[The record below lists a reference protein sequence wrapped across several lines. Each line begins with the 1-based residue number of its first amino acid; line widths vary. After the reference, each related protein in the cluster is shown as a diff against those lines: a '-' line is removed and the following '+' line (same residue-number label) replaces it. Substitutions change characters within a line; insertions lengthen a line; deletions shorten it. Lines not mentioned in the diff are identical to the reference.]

1 MIKNATGEI
10 ANKIQSVG
18 MSLTECQN
26 IVKIPKINATVES
39 KRMPENESLERF
51 EPYPKTFLRNIK
63 KTKTIAPTAANES
76 YKKGLNGQYIYTIML
91 ALGGSKLC
99 SNMCLIICLAKY
111 YSLIPE
117 LLPVSCPC
125 LNHMLTVPILQF
137 TDSIDL

>member
-76 YKKGLNGQYIYTIML
+76 YKKEGIKW
-91 ALGGSKLC
+91 A
-99 SNMCLIICLAKY
+99 ICLYHNVSFGSFKALFKY
-111 YSLIPE
+111 VFDNLFSQILFFNSRIASSVLSLFEPYAY
-117 LLPVSCPC
+117 CA
-125 LNHMLTVPILQF
+125 HTPIH
-137 TDSIDL
+137 